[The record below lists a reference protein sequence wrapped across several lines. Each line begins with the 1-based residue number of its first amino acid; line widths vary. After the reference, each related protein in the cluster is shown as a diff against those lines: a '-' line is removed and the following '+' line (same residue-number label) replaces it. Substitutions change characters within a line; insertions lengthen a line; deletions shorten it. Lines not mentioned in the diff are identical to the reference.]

1 MKKGIGNRRE
11 IKNKEDEYS
20 QRVDFLR
27 LQQLNLC
34 LISIIGE
41 NRELILC
48 SLFDVSFLK
57 EGVRHTCGLQVDSK
71 CSYST
76 ELSRVAEKGKIK

>member
-34 LISIIGE
+34 LISVIGE
-41 NRELILC
+41 NR
-48 SLFDVSFLK
+48 
-57 EGVRHTCGLQVDSK
+57 DS
-71 CSYST
+71 
-76 ELSRVAEKGKIK
+76 